1 MREKKINLQKYTSVK
16 GSKWYLVKLLFYV
29 ICITILS
36 ILIYTKY
43 SEEVLPQKKMIKDQK
58 EIQGVTLEKTN

>member
-1 MREKKINLQKYTSVK
+1 MREKKIDFQKYTSEK
-16 GSKWYLVKLLFYV
+16 GSKWYLVRLLFYV

-43 SEEVLPQKKMIKDQK
+43 NEEVLPQKKMIKDQK